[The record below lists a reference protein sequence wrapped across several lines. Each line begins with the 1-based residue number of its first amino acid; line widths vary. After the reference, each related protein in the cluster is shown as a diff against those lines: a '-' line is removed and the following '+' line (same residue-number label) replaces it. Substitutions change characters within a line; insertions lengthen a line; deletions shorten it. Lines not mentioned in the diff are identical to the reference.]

1 MHPPPSLIC
10 LMGPTASGKTRLAIE
25 LTQHLPCDIISVD
38 SAMVYRGMDIGTAK
52 PTAAEL
58 ALAPHRLIDIV
69 DPTEAY
75 SAGRFCKDAT
85 QEIEKILANGRIPLL
100 VGGTMLYFRALQSGL
115 SPLPSADPIVR
126 QQIAQEAAELGWPAL
141 HQRLQDL
148 DPTAAHRI
156 RPQDTQRIARALE
169 IHAITGIS
177 FTEFCR
183 QSEAKPAAYRMI
195 NLGLMPEDRTD
206 LAQRIAARFKQ
217 MLRQGLIAEVEDLKK
232 RGDLHADMPSMRA
245 VGYRQVWDYL
255 ASITPDAQ
263 EMEERAV
270 IATRQLAK
278 RQMTWLR
285 SWPQMYFLRAETT
298 EALLLKQII
307 ETYEKNKQ

>member
-1 MHPPPSLIC
+1 
-10 LMGPTASGKTRLAIE
+10 MGPTASGKTRLALE

-58 ALAPHRLIDIV
+58 ALAPHRLIDIA
-69 DPTEAY
+69 DPADPY
-75 SAGRFCKDAT
+75 SAGHFCRDAT
-85 QEIEKILANGRIPLL
+85 KEIEKILANGRIPLL
-100 VGGTMLYFRALQSGL
+100 VGGTMLYFRALQNGL
-115 SPLPSADPIVR
+115 SPLPSADPAIR
-126 QQIAQEAAELGWPAL
+126 QQIAQEAAESGWPAL
-141 HQRLQDL
+141 HQRLQDI
-148 DPTAAHRI
+148 DPIAANRI
-156 RPQDTQRIARALE
+156 RPQDAQRIARALE

-183 QSEAKPAAYRMI
+183 QSEAEPAAYRMI
-195 NLGLMPEDRTD
+195 NLALMPEDRTH
-206 LAQRIAARFKQ
+206 LAQRIAIRFKQ
-217 MLRQGLIAEVEDLKK
+217 MLQQGLIAEVAHLKK

-255 ASITPDAQ
+255 ASAMPDAQ

-285 SWPQMYFLRAETT
+285 SWPQMHLLKTETT
-298 EALLLKQII
+298 EAFLLKQTI